1 VFPTDAQQQVR
12 VQLSSTLQ
20 GVISQTLVPKVGGG
34 RVAAREILIA
44 TDAVRSLIREAKKAQ
59 MINLMQTGRAAG
71 MATLEDQLLGLV
83 AEGLITPDD
92 AISKANRPDDV
103 RRRLGESPQRA
114 TAAPMANA
122 NQNHNTGVGGGATSA
137 RPGLATGPAVAP
149 VSRPSSGVIGVRR

>member
-1 VFPTDAQQQVR
+1 M
-12 VQLSSTLQ
+12 L
-20 GVISQTLVPKVGGG
+20 
-34 RVAAREILIA
+34 
-44 TDAVRSLIREAKKAQ
+44 
-59 MINLMQTGRAAG
+59 NLMQTGRAAG

-114 TAAPMANA
+114 PAQQPMANA
-122 NQNHNTGVGGGATSA
+122 NQNHNAGVGGGATA